1 MHLFTQVET
10 KGLISLEDGVFSIWT
25 VEHSEH
31 FARQLRTERLQQNTR
46 DSCSFKCQ
54 IEQALQMG
62 TVFLR
67 LALRQRPELSLRQ
80 ERVRSNK
87 N

>member
-1 MHLFTQVET
+1 
-10 KGLISLEDGVFSIWT
+10 
-25 VEHSEH
+25 
-31 FARQLRTERLQQNTR
+31 
-46 DSCSFKCQ
+46 
-54 IEQALQMG
+54 MG